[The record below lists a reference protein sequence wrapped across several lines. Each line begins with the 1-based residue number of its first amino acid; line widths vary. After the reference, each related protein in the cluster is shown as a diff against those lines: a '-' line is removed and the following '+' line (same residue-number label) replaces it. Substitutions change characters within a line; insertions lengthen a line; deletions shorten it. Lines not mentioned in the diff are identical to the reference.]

1 MLCRPTCCMLMG
13 VVLSAC
19 GSLSAPPAD
28 RTETPGLAPSSSPSA
43 LHPGSSPPSGTPAAP
58 TAGSQ
63 PAATETVDV
72 VRRSVR
78 RLAEWLGEEVND
90 WFGDKPF
97 EEGGG
102 VSRGRLSARVL
113 WREDEGWD
121 TKLRF
126 RARFD
131 LPNLRDKA
139 YVFLGQDNEREL
151 VTDQPQVFSRE
162 QQLLA
167 EDRRADQTGFVGL
180 GFQPRARLDFRLGL
194 RSGYKPYAQ
203 GRYRKLWALSAA
215 DRLEFRETVFWSSS
229 EGFGSTTGFDYEH
242 AYSPVLALRWRNAG
256 TISQKTDG
264 FRWSSSLGL
273 FRSFGD
279 QRVLS
284 TEALVSGEAGQDA
297 DVGEYGVRLKWSQP
311 VYREWLLAELIV
323 GHFWPRHDGDA
334 ERGRSWAVGAGLE
347 MRF

>member
-1 MLCRPTCCMLMG
+1 MRPRQLSCLLMLS
-13 VVLSAC
+13 VLAAC
-19 GSLSAPPAD
+19 GSVPVAPSAP
-28 RTETPGLAPSSSPSA
+28 APS
-43 LHPGSSPPSGTPAAP
+43 PPDAAAAP
-58 TAGSQ
+58 D
-63 PAATETVDV
+63 AAVPVAAQEAAQEATGTIDT
-72 VRRSVR
+72 VRRSLR
-78 RLAEWLGEEVND
+78 RFAEWLGEEVND

-97 EEGGG
+97 EEGGS

-113 WREDEGWD
+113 WRQDEGWD
-121 TKLRF
+121 TKLRL

-151 VTDQPQVFSRE
+151 VTDQPEVFSRE

-167 EDRRADQTGFVGL
+167 EDRRADQTAFVGL
-180 GFQPRARLDFRLGL
+180 GFQPRARLDFRLGV

-215 DRLEFRETVFWSSS
+215 DGLEFRETVFWSSS

-273 FRSFGD
+273 FRTFGD
-279 QRVLS
+279 ERVLS
-284 TEALVSGEAGQDA
+284 TELLVSGESGQDA
-297 DVGEYGVRLKWSQP
+297 DVGEYGVRVKWSQP

-323 GHFWPRHDGDA
+323 GHFWPRHEGA
-334 ERGRSWAVGAGLE
+334 GERGRSWAAGAGLE